1 MPAAEDGMEW
11 RIVRIDWTRVS
22 RGPLLGGRNDPIK
35 LELLDHS
42 GQDSAGGEV
51 GRRGIEFSYNIL
63 ESSSISLDTDFI

>member
-63 ESSSISLDTDFI
+63 E

>member
-1 MPAAEDGMEW
+1 MEW

-63 ESSSISLDTDFI
+63 E